1 MIAAAIATRD
11 FQDVHHDRD
20 RAVERGGKDIFVN
33 ILTTTGLVQRYVTDL
48 AGPEAMVRKIAIR
61 LGVPCYAG
69 DKLTFSGRGE
79 WRGQE
84 CVVEVT
90 GRCGLGDHV
99 TGDGRHREDAVI
111 SGAAAIAGIG
121 ATEFSKD
128 SGAASCGWPPRRPR
142 PRCADAELAPADV
155 DGLVTFTMDSTAEIA
170 LARELG
176 VGELRF
182 FSQVGYG
189 GGAACAIVQQ
199 AAMAVATGI
208 AQVVV
213 CYRAL
218 NERSGRRFGQVS
230 RAALQATSAGVDSW
244 HYPMG
249 LLTPAAT
256 VAMIARRYMH
266 DYGATS
272 EDFGRITVAD
282 RRHAA
287 ANPKPAFYQRPVTLT
302 EHQASR
308 WIVEPLRLLD
318 CCQESD
324 GAVAVVVT
332 GIERARGLLQR
343 PAGTSAAAQGS
354 GPTHDDQLLPRRAGA
369 AGDGRGGQAAVAA
382 GGDRPQDVRAAV
394 LYDHFTPYVL
404 LQLEELGLCPRGEAR
419 HFISGGA
426 IELDGVLPLNPHG
439 GQLGEA
445 YIHGMNGIAEA
456 VRQIRGTSVNQVRGD
471 GPVLVTAGPGCRPAV

>member
-1 MIAAAIATRD
+1 
-11 FQDVHHDRD
+11 
-20 RAVERGGKDIFVN
+20 
-33 ILTTTGLVQRYVTDL
+33 
-48 AGPEAMVRKIAIR
+48 
-61 LGVPCYAG
+61 
-69 DKLTFSGRGE
+69 
-79 WRGQE
+79 
-84 CVVEVT
+84 
-90 GRCGLGDHV
+90 
-99 TGDGRHREDAVI
+99 VI
-111 SGAAAIAGIG
+111 SGEAAIAGIG

-128 SGAASCGWPPRRPR
+128 SGRSELRLAAEAATAAL
-142 PRCADAELAPADV
+142 ADAGLAPSDV

-176 VGELRF
+176 AGELRF

-230 RAALQATSAGVDSW
+230 RAGLEATSAGVDNSW

-249 LLTPAAT
+249 LSTPAAT
-256 VAMIARRYMH
+256 VAMVARRYMH

-287 ANPKPAFYQRPVTLT
+287 TNPKAWFYRRPVTLA
-302 EHQASR
+302 EHQLSR

-324 GAVAVVVT
+324 QFTMTSYDRDGLGLPEMGVVARQLWRQA
-332 GIERARGLLQR
+332 GI
-343 PAGTSAAAQGS
+343 
-354 GPTHDDQLLPRRAGA
+354 GPE
-369 AGDGRGGQAAVAA
+369 
-382 GGDRPQDVRAAV
+382 DVRTAV

-404 LQLEELGLCPRGEAR
+404 LQLEELGFCPRGEAR

-426 IELDGVLPLNPHG
+426 IELGGVLPVNPHG

-445 YIHGMNGIAEA
+445 YIHGMNGIAEG
-456 VRQIRGTSVNQVRGD
+456 VRQIRGTSVNQVSGD
-471 GPVLVTAGPGCRPAV
+471 GPVLVTAGTGVPTSGLILGPD